1 MAAYREESEDI
12 QVIRSERPKKDL
24 GRLVL
29 KKGLRADRSGSA
41 LEEHTAIPSPSCH
54 IALMRPVE
62 LVVKYVEGTPF
73 ADNRF
78 EWAGIFVCSDEDEVE
93 SAFAMSE
100 PPAHDDWI
108 PDNLSDRNAKTF
120 VRGALKRIEH
130 AACSFASPIL
140 SVSGPSKERGPSL
153 AGTASRLGRLLD
165 SVSGRGP
172 GKRRPVHRGPSAKHE
187 LSISPPRFIRL
198 AIDEDNQRCAIFV
211 ADLLNDGRNTTL
223 EVFAEPYIVADGAI
237 ADSED
242 LPPGFETRVTGI
254 WFDANEQ
261 ATKLPAILVGTVS
274 GTLTISV
281 LSPAEAAVSVRLRLR
296 DGGVM

>member
-1 MAAYREESEDI
+1 MAAYREQSDDI

-24 GRLVL
+24 GSLVL

-41 LEEHTAIPSPSCH
+41 LEQHTAIPSPSCH

-78 EWAGIFVCSDEDEVE
+78 EWAGIFVCSDEDDVE

-100 PPAHDDWI
+100 PPAHDDWV
-108 PDNLSDRNAKTF
+108 PDNLSDRNAKTY

-130 AACSFASPIL
+130 AASNFASPIL
-140 SVSGPSKERGPSL
+140 SVSSASKERGPSL

-165 SVSGRGP
+165 SVSGKGP
-172 GKRRPVHRGPSAKHE
+172 GKPRSVHRGPSAKQE
-187 LSISPPRFIRL
+187 LFISPPRFIRL
-198 AIDEDNQRCAIFV
+198 AIDEDNQRCAIFA
-211 ADLLNDGRNTTL
+211 ADLLNDGKTTTL

-242 LPPGFETRVTGI
+242 LPDSFETRVTGM

-261 ATKLPAILVGTVS
+261 ATKLPAIVVGTES

-296 DGGVM
+296 DGGVV